1 MIDTLTCIMCPI
13 GCELQVIVLDEKIEV
28 TGNKCEKGKE
38 FAIEEVLHPKR
49 NLATSVPI
57 QGRNHQMLS
66 VRLDQRV
73 PRDQLFLILKEIA
86 RLRPVPP
93 ILRGQILI
101 ENILNTG
108 SNVIATRTVK

>member
-13 GCELQVIVLDEKIEV
+13 GCELQVIVLDEKMEI

-38 FAIEEVLHPKR
+38 FAVEEILHPKR

-57 QGRNHQMLS
+57 QGCEHRMLS

-73 PRDQLFLILKEIA
+73 PRDQIFPILNEIS

-93 ILRGQILI
+93 ILRGQVLI